1 MSLNRDYNFSLDIR
15 TGKVT
20 QSELSFTNTDSN
32 VSNFYVSLLRDKQ
45 PVNITNYKIIMNVVN
60 PNGAF
65 RMVNAANYNEALGI
79 IEINLPSHCTN
90 IPGTY
95 AAEFLIEY
103 QGKKVTTDAFGYTV
117 KSSIITD
124 IDDSIVDDPQ
134 YSALI
139 ELLREV
145 ENSKQTVQEAIDM
158 IPSKEE
164 LVGPA
169 GVDGKSLEYRWNG
182 TSLGIRQ
189 EGSSNYE
196 YMDLKGEKGDSPTI
210 DLSVYYT
217 KYEVDNAINK
227 IELTPGP
234 KGEKGDAFTYSDFT
248 QEQLEALKGPQGI
261 QGLKGDAGEQ
271 GPRGEVGQKGDQGPK
286 GNDGSAGKSLEFNW
300 KGTELGI
307 RQEGSSDYEYVNLIG
322 PAGGAGGSAFSLF
335 KTEEEL
341 ISLLDENKN
350 TKDKKEFSTLE
361 MLSDD
366 FKADLDA
373 YIQLKI
379 DNALALLSQKQV

>member
-134 YSALI
+134 YSVLI

-169 GVDGKSLEYRWNG
+169 G
-182 TSLGIRQ
+182 
-189 EGSSNYE
+189 
-196 YMDLKGEKGDSPTI
+196 
-210 DLSVYYT
+210 
-217 KYEVDNAINK
+217 
-227 IELTPGP
+227 
-234 KGEKGDAFTYSDFT
+234 
-248 QEQLEALKGPQGI
+248 
-261 QGLKGDAGEQ
+261 
-271 GPRGEVGQKGDQGPK
+271 
-286 GNDGSAGKSLEFNW
+286 
-300 KGTELGI
+300 
-307 RQEGSSDYEYVNLIG
+307 
-322 PAGGAGGSAFSLF
+322 GAGGSAFSLF

-341 ISLLDENKN
+341 ISLLDENGN